1 MYIITNK
8 LTVVMFS
15 FTDIVYNAKILNGKA
30 AVSPAISPI
39 GYITYYGDKSG
50 VCSQVRQIEDGC
62 ESLNVLLSK

>member
-15 FTDIVYNAKILNGKA
+15 FTDIVYNAKILNGKTT
-30 AVSPAISPI
+30 VNPAISPI
-39 GYITYYGDKSG
+39 GCITHYGDKTG